1 MHRWQSILR
10 VSIAVLAVGTL
21 AWSQSSYTAAVR
33 GVITDAS
40 GGALPGAKVSVVEA
54 ERNVTH
60 TATSDEAGR
69 YSMTALPPGRYTLT
83 VEAQGFK
90 KYTKSAFSLVVQQQ
104 ATFDISLSV
113 GELTTVVEVEGES
126 SLLNT
131 TNSSLGQV
139 VENRYMVALP
149 NIGRSPLAFLNLT
162 PG

>member
-10 VSIAVLAVGTL
+10 VSIAVLAIGTL
-21 AWSQSSYTAAVR
+21 VWSQSSFTAVVR

-40 GGALPGAKVSVVEA
+40 GGALPGAKVSVVES

-60 TATSDEAGR
+60 VATSDEAGR
-69 YSMTALPPGRYTLT
+69 YFLTALPPGRYTLS

-104 ATFDISLSV
+104 ATFDVSLSV

-131 TNSSLGQV
+131 TNSSLAQLI
-139 VENRYMVALP
+139 ENPYMVALRHL
-149 NIGRSPLAFLNLT
+149 GRT
-162 PG
+162 